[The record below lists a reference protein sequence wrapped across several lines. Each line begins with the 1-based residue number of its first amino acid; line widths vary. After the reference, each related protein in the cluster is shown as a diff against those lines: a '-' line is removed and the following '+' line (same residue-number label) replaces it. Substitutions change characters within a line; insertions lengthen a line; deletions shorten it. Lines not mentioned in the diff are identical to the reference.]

1 MQALSRLHPEAEF
14 ELVSHGAALERYR
27 ALAQA
32 KGLVL
37 KLVETKP
44 DNYWRATL
52 LRIRAL
58 RGSVRLAQLLG
69 FRASF
74 HYVVPK
80 HILDN
85 CDVLWFPWIHR
96 HRLAKP
102 ATAPVVGSLHDTIH
116 VHFENIIPK
125 RHRADERE
133 TLHQW
138 LASAARIV
146 ASSNGA
152 DERETLHQW
161 LASAARIV
169 VSSNA
174 TVATVTKSFQV
185 SPERFSVIPVSGEH
199 AKVSTVGEL
208 PSSWDWSM
216 KPFLICPSNVAPHK
230 NHEVLLEGVAAWGA
244 KYPLVLTGEGADLL
258 PPELGR
264 RTGTIRRLAKAKGF
278 EIGSSLIP
286 LGYVSNEAYFGLLSR
301 SWALIMPTL
310 AEGGGSFPVYEA
322 MMHGVPVVCSDI
334 PVIREQILRT
344 GGEVMWFNPH
354 DPLDLAEK
362 LNELEGD
369 YQNHKERAKMY
380 AGELNHR
387 SWEDVASEYWSIF
400 VSVAKGAG

>member
-1 MQALSRLHPEAEF
+1 MLIRVVDYVGNLGGGIRFVLETMQALSRLHPEAEF
-14 ELVSHGAALERYR
+14 ELVSHGAALERYH

-32 KGLVL
+32 KGLDL
-37 KLVETKP
+37 KLTEAKP
-44 DNYWRATL
+44 DNYWRATPR
-52 LRIRAL
+52 RIKAL
-58 RGSVRLAQLLG
+58 RGSARLTRLLG
-69 FRASF
+69 FGATF

-80 HILDN
+80 YILDN
-85 CDVLWFPWIHR
+85 CDVLWFPWILR

-102 ATAPVVGSLHDTIH
+102 ATAPVVGSLHDITH
-116 VHFENIIPK
+116 LHFENVIPK
-125 RHRADERE
+125 RHR
-133 TLHQW
+133 
-138 LASAARIV
+138 
-146 ASSNGA
+146 A

-185 SPERFSVIPVSGEH
+185 IPERFSVIPLSGEH
-199 AKVSTVGEL
+199 AKANTVGEP

-216 KPFLICPSNVAPHK
+216 KPFLICPSNIAPHK

-244 KYPLVLTGEGADLL
+244 KYPLVLTGDGADLL
-258 PPELGR
+258 PPKHGR
-264 RTGTIRRLAKAKGF
+264 RTGILRRLAKAKGF

-322 MMHGVPVVCSDI
+322 MMRGVPVVCSDI

-344 GGEVMWFNPH
+344 GGEVLRFNPH

-369 YQNHKERAKMY
+369 YQNHKERATRY
-380 AGELNHR
+380 AGELNPR
-387 SWEDVASEYWSIF
+387 SWQDVASEYWSIF

>member
-1 MQALSRLHPEAEF
+1 VLIRIVDYVGNLGGGVRYGLETMQALSRLHPEAEF
-14 ELVSHGAALERYR
+14 ELVSYGAALDRYR
-27 ALAQA
+27 TLAQA
-32 KGLVL
+32 KGLEL
-37 KLVETKP
+37 KLTEAKP
-44 DNYWRATL
+44 DNYWKATPR
-52 LRIRAL
+52 RIKAL
-58 RGSVRLAQLLG
+58 RGSARLARLLG
-69 FRASF
+69 FGATF

-80 HILDN
+80 YILDN

-96 HRLAKP
+96 HRLAEP
-102 ATAPVVGSLHDTIH
+102 ATAPVVGSLHDVTLL
-116 VHFENIIPK
+116 HFENVITK
-125 RHRADERE
+125 RHR
-133 TLHQW
+133 
-138 LASAARIV
+138 
-146 ASSNGA
+146 A

-174 TVATVTKSFQV
+174 TVATLTKSFQV
-185 SPERFSVIPVSGEH
+185 IPQRFSVIPVSGQH
-199 AKVSTVGEL
+199 AKVNTVGEI

-216 KPFLICPSNVAPHK
+216 KPFLICPSNIAPHK

-244 KYPLVLTGEGADLL
+244 KYPLVLMGEGADLL
-258 PPELGR
+258 PPKHG
-264 RTGTIRRLAKAKGF
+264 RTGSLKRLAKAKGF
-278 EIGSSLIP
+278 EIGNSLIP

-310 AEGGGSFPVYEA
+310 AEGGGSFPIYEA

-344 GGEVMWFNPH
+344 GGEVLWFDPH

-369 YQNHKERAKMY
+369 YQNHKVRATRY